1 MAGERSRS
9 ANQLLLVCS
18 GGQSVLTELLT
29 EAVYSASR
37 VNILLLAGVEGVASA
52 ADLDPDLRHRASSR
66 EGVPATAGD
75 LALHVLGMNVCFHCS
90 VSIAPKSVVV
100 LVFVSPGRRPERAP
114 KPLMVL
120 MISLLASLRARESI
134 REGKPPQGFSARRLL
149 RVSELGL

>member
-9 ANQLLLVCS
+9 ANQLLLLRS
-18 GGQSVLTELLT
+18 GGQRVLTELLA
-29 EAVYSASR
+29 EAIDPPGG
-37 VNILLLAGVEGVASA
+37 VNVLLLAGVEGVASA
-52 ADLDPDLRHRASSR
+52 ADLDPDLRHSASSR

-75 LALHVLGMNVCFHCS
+75 LALHILGMNVCFHCS